1 MSKTMKE
8 NIQTFAVKQILHY
21 LDEDPDKSLP
31 KLIDWA
37 ERFDKTG
44 CNAHLIKPFRT
55 VLDDPNN
62 NWNRLIKS
70 LWTDVDPAVRKV
82 LFENF
87 VVNASLT
94 GNRKQNENREK
105 YGCNIP
111 WAILMDPTSACNL
124 HCTGCWAAEYG
135 NRLNLT
141 YEELDD
147 IINQANELGTY
158 MFLYTGGEP
167 LVRKKDLIRLCEA
180 HPDCVFSS
188 FTNGTLIDEAFAD
201 EMLRVKNFYPAISI
215 EGFEE
220 ATDFRRGKGTYQA
233 TMRAMQILK
242 EKKLPFG
249 VSGCYTSKNIDSIS
263 SEEFFNHLVECGA
276 KFAWFFHYMPV
287 GNDAAVELLPTPE
300 QREKMYNR
308 IREYRSTKPI
318 FTIDFQNDAKFV
330 NGCIAGGRNYLHINA
345 NGDIEPCAFIHY
357 SDSNIR
363 EKTLLEAYRSPLF
376 MAYHDGQPFN
386 ENMFQP
392 CPMLENPEC
401 LRSMVNKSGAHS
413 TEYQSPE
420 SVDHLCDKTTPYAEN
435 WKPKADELWAACQ
448 GCSVCK
454 AGE

>member
-1 MSKTMKE
+1 MGNSIKDAVQ
-8 NIQTFAVKQILHY
+8 NFAVTQALNY
-21 LDEDPDKSLP
+21 LDNNPKEAFPKLLDWADQFDKDDLYLAQRKQFRKVMEDP
-31 KLIDWA
+31 
-37 ERFDKTG
+37 T
-44 CNAHLIKPFRT
+44 
-55 VLDDPNN
+55 N
-62 NWNRLIKS
+62 NWNRLINS
-70 LWTDVDPAVRKV
+70 LWTDIDPQVRKV
-82 LFENF
+82 FFRNF
-87 VVNASLT
+87 IVNASLM
-94 GNRKQNENREK
+94 GSRKQIANRKK
-105 YGCNIP
+105 YNCNIP

-167 LVRKKDLIRLCEA
+167 MVRKNDLIRLCEA
-180 HPDCVFSS
+180 HPDCVFSA

-220 ATDFRRGKGTYQA
+220 ATDARRGAGTYQA
-233 TMRAMQILK
+233 TMRAMKILK

-249 VSGCYTSKNIDSIS
+249 VSGCYTSMNIDSIS
-263 SEEFFNHLVECGA
+263 SEDFFDHLVECGA

-300 QREKMYNR
+300 QREMMYDR
-308 IREYRSTKPI
+308 IREYRNTKPI
-318 FTIDFQNDAKFV
+318 FTIDFQNDAKYV

-363 EKTLLEAYRSPLF
+363 EKTLLEAYQSPLF
-376 MAYHDGQPFN
+376 MAYHDNQPFN

-401 LRSMVNKSGAHS
+401 LRSMVKSSGAHS

-420 SVDHLCDKTTPYAEN
+420 SVDHLCDKTTPYAQN
-435 WKPKADELWAACQ
+435 WKPKADELWGACQ
-448 GCSVCK
+448 GCPGCASGK
-454 AGE
+454 